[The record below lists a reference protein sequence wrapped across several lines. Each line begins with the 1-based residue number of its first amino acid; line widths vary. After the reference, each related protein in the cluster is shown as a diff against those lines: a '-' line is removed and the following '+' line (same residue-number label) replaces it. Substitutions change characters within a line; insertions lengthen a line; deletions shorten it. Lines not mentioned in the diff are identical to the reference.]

1 MTQRNTQETAPKS
14 KKFYQK
20 SALDIFLKNIYSKNI
35 TIMATK
41 LHELLAAEGNL
52 ETQAIQTRTD
62 LANTFEK
69 KRHLFEEK
77 RTLFTPSEEGKA
89 PVLEAQSDIQ
99 STVKKELEWI
109 TPHLV
114 KALDA
119 SYQVAE
125 TNTNARADVVLDDD
139 AATVIAKGVPATA
152 LLELE
157 KRLNEWVLQLVKGV
171 PTLDPAKGFQPD
183 TQRDVGIFKAR
194 EVNKTRTR
202 KDAKPI
208 VLYAATKEHPAQT
221 QLINVDVPIGN
232 ISEQEWSGLITPAEK
247 SEMLNRAEQLIRAV
261 RKARS
266 RANDAEVDPTKRI
279 GKRLIGYVFQG
290 KVL

>member
-1 MTQRNTQETAPKS
+1 M
-14 KKFYQK
+14 
-20 SALDIFLKNIYSKNI
+20 
-35 TIMATK
+35 TK

-77 RTLFTPSEEGKA
+77 RTVFTPNQEGA
-89 PVLEAQSDIQ
+89 ASVTETQSDLQ
-99 STVKKELEWI
+99 SSIGKELDWL

-125 TNTNARADVVLDDD
+125 TNTLARADVVLDDD
-139 AATVIAKGVPATA
+139 AGTVLLKSVPATA

-157 KRLNEWVLQLVKGV
+157 KRLTDWVLNLVKAI
-171 PTLDPAKGFQPD
+171 PTLDPAKGFSPD
-183 TQRDVGIFKAR
+183 GQKGKNVFKAR
-194 EVNKTRTR
+194 EVTKTRTK
-202 KDAKPI
+202 KDVKVI
-208 VLYAATKEHPAQT
+208 VKYEATKEHPAQT
-221 QLINVDVPIGN
+221 ELIQIDAPVGS

-266 RANDAEVDPTKRI
+266 RANDAEVNTQAKI
-279 GKRLIGYVFQG
+279 G
-290 KVL
+290 KVLLNYVFNGK